1 MRILSPFIL
10 MCFVSR
16 AMCQEKPPSESVVT
30 QPTTVVTITL
40 SSALST
46 SLEKERV
53 DLCDKLTDV
62 NTKLTTCIPRYSSI
76 SDLLKA
82 KLTRSARD
90 IFRETLLKYP
100 PASVTAAQSNAAPA
114 LKSIQAAQSAVVAI
128 Q

>member
-1 MRILSPFIL
+1 MRILISVIL
-10 MCFVSR
+10 VCFVNR
-16 AMCQEKPPSESVVT
+16 AMCQEKPPSESVGI
-30 QPTTVVTITL
+30 QNATVVTITL

-53 DLCDKLTDV
+53 DLCDRLTDV

-90 IFRETLLKYP
+90 IFRETLQKYP

-114 LKSIQAAQSAVVAI
+114 LKSIQSAQAAVVTI